1 MFVLCNGNRYSAKVG
16 HKTTIDLS
24 DVFCFDSSE
33 ILCLFMVPFF
43 CSALRKNSEYTS
55 VRFIRGVYRR
65 AILSTLF
72 PPIHKKVCNDFS
84 WLWFD
89 QIIDNKHFVSSQ
101 PFLILL
107 SLHACLPVRAVSE
120 RIVCE
125 QNCKK
130 KRILEKR
137 IEISWNACY
146 HYYDQTITFK
156 INTCLLCLILNL
168 FTWKSM
174 RQVSLPE
181 NKQKRETIWSF
192 WLFD

>member
-1 MFVLCNGNRYSAKVG
+1 MFFVSIHQRSFVFLWFHFFVELYGSIFFCSAS
-16 HKTTIDLS
+16 I
-24 DVFCFDSSE
+24 
-33 ILCLFMVPFF
+33 FF
-43 CSALRKNSEYTS
+43 CSALR
-55 VRFIRGVYRR
+55 
-65 AILSTLF
+65 L
-72 PPIHKKVCNDFS
+72 CNDFFL
-84 WLWFD
+84 LWFD

-120 RIVCE
+120 RTVCE

-137 IEISWNACY
+137 IEISWNASY
-146 HYYDQTITFK
+146 HYYYQTITLK

-168 FTWKSM
+168 FTWKSI